1 MDKIIRDF
9 KYAWTLY
16 NVCECVYFGWSGCVY
31 FGWSGCV
38 YFGWSELNFCS
49 YYTRQDRCTLLHHL
63 MSNFLILLQSHAGS
77 GVLIVYSQDPPP
89 WREVFKLPWTDG
101 LFDVTWSEANDNVLA
116 AGGGDGRILLKFS
129 SPQPK

>member
-1 MDKIIRDF
+1 
-9 KYAWTLY
+9 
-16 NVCECVYFGWSGCVY
+16 
-31 FGWSGCV
+31 
-38 YFGWSELNFCS
+38 
-49 YYTRQDRCTLLHHL
+49 

-116 AGGGDGRILLKFS
+116 AGGGDGRILLVDLRNDKVCILQRTS
-129 SPQPK
+129 NVHADMQT